1 MGEDINI
8 SSSSSRVEG
17 DKAKD
22 QAQRLAEIEARQA
35 ADRQAADA
43 VHAENEAAAA
53 AAAEAA
59 RLKREQ
65 AEAQLAAAAKA
76 AQENADKLGAAAAA
90 VGSVVAAATVAGTA
104 SKKKKFPLVP
114 VIMVVVIAVLA
125 ILAWPRISAMLFPQP
140 EPHTIT
146 QLSENTI
153 MNNTRTEF
161 ANVILGEAREKQE
174 LVVWE
179 QDVEVESAITQSLA
193 NLEIF
198 SKTKVIHSF
207 GTGVYTVNMGK
218 VDENAITV
226 DTGARVV
233 MLTIP
238 RPTLQYITKDLEKT
252 EFEDTQRG
260 WLGFGEVKL
269 TQEQQNLLERSI
281 EDSMREQLEDPGCF
295 ADADKAALLVVY
307 DVYAPLISK
316 IDGSYTLKVAFPTE
330 ERPTD

>member
-1 MGEDINI
+1 MGDDINI

-43 VHAENEAAAA
+43 VHAEKEATAA
-53 AAAEAA
+53 AAAEEA
-59 RLKREQ
+59 RIKREQ

-90 VGSVVAAATVAGTA
+90 VGGVVAAATIKGAA
-104 SKKKKFPLVP
+104 SKKKFPLVP
-114 VIMVVVIAVLA
+114 IIVIAIIAVLA
-125 ILAWPRISAMLFPQP
+125 FLAWPRISAMLFPQP

-233 MLTIP
+233 TLTVP
-238 RPTLQYITKDLEKT
+238 RTTLQYITKDLEKT

-281 EDSMREQLEDPGCF
+281 EDSMREQLEDAACF

-307 DVYAPLISK
+307 DVYAPLITK
-316 IDGSYTLKVAFPTE
+316 IDSSYTLKVAFPTE
-330 ERPTD
+330 ERPTT